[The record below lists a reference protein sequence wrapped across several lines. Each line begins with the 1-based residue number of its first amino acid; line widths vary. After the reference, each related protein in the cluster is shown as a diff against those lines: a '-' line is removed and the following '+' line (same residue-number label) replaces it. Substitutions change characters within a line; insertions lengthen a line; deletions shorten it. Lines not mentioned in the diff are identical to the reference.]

1 MVRKPLFHNHMKTQM
16 KLIPIALLLAAAA
29 PAALRAQDA
38 PAPPPIDPA
47 DTLKAVEM
55 SAVERRP
62 SFVDRAEVA
71 RLVEASYPGGLRDA
85 RVAGTVTVRL
95 VVDARGRPLAPRVAE
110 PSGNEQI
117 DRAGVEAVL
126 AMRFVPAELG
136 GAPHP
141 VWVNLPVAFVP
152 PDVDMVE
159 GATPGEVRAWA
170 DSAGAVAPSAV
181 EEPAQATNPGEAIR
195 IAREAGR
202 ELKEQRIAHVW
213 FVVDGNGLTSGGR
226 VTRSAGDARLD
237 AAALRIVRR
246 LRFTPARLHN
256 LPVTTWMSLPFQ
268 FGRGTA
274 AGGPTVPDPAGPD
287 STGAYELTSV
297 ETVPTLANRAE
308 VVREISRV
316 YPAALRDQGITGTVS
331 LRFSIDTLG
340 VPGEPVV
347 ERSTR
352 PELASAALQVVRV
365 MRFEPATVKGKK
377 VRVWVSLPI
386 SFQMGVPYQDNTP
399 PSQRRPA
406 PGQRLDPWGNPWP

>member
-1 MVRKPLFHNHMKTQM
+1 MKP
-16 KLIPIALLLAAAA
+16 IPIALLLAVATA
-29 PAALRAQDA
+29 PSALRAQEA
-38 PAPPPIDPA
+38 SAPPIDPA

-71 RLVEASYPGGLRDA
+71 RLVEASYPGDLRDA
-85 RVAGTVTVRL
+85 RIAGTVTVRL

-117 DRAGVEAVL
+117 DRAGVEAVRG
-126 AMRFVPAELG
+126 MRFVPAELG

-152 PDVDMVE
+152 PDIDLVE
-159 GATPGEVRAWA
+159 GATPDQVQAWA
-170 DSAGAVAPSAV
+170 DSARALAPSEV
-181 EEPAQATNPGEAIR
+181 EEPAQATNPAEAMR
-195 IAREAGR
+195 ITREAGR
-202 ELKEQRIAHVW
+202 ELKERRIANVW
-213 FVVDGNGLTSGGR
+213 FVVDGNGVTSRGRLTQ
-226 VTRSAGDARLD
+226 SAGDARLD

-246 LRFTPARLHN
+246 LRFTPARLRN
-256 LPVTTWMSLPFQ
+256 LPVTTWMSLPIQ
-268 FGRGTA
+268 FGRA
-274 AGGPTVPDPAGPD
+274 APGPSAPAVPD
-287 STGAYELTSV
+287 STGAYELADV

-316 YPAALRDQGITGTVS
+316 YPPALRDQGITGTVS
-331 LRFSIDTLG
+331 LRFSVDTLG

-347 ERSTR
+347 ERSSR
-352 PELASAALQVVRV
+352 PELASAALQVVRL

-377 VRVWVSLPI
+377 VRVWVTLPV

-399 PSQRRPA
+399 PSQRRPL